1 MKAPTSGWCRSRA
14 NAAFLAEQTRNSQSI
29 KLGFGGSRCWTDE
42 YEVDSEKKTIS
53 LTATLDITPEQKGRL
68 IIEARDELDIV
79 DVYFYYDLKCKET
92 KLEQMALLLNG
103 IHVRW
108 HFGRFEVFP
117 DGYVR
122 WRHRVDFEGSQ
133 PTGLSL
139 ERIVGPGWDATG
151 KFADVIAAVAL
162 TKLSAAEALEEY
174 DAQEETE

>member
-1 MKAPTSGWCRSRA
+1 MKAPASGGVAREPMQHFW
-14 NAAFLAEQTRNSQSI
+14 RNRQGTLNRI
-29 KLGFGGSRCWTDE
+29 KSGFGGSRCWTDE